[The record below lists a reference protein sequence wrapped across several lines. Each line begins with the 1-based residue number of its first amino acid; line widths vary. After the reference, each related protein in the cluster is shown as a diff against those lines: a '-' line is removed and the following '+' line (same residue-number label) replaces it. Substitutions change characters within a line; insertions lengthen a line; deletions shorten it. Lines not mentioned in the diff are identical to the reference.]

1 MVILGHVMLIASLG
15 LMLVTGNTDG
25 AALLPFGS
33 EENGVSAALIWGG
46 VDVVVAVGLT
56 FFYRRAQLPPSDL
69 FASTSEKL
77 TKHEG
82 YLRFGLGVMAVVFA
96 GFIVAYL
103 VDGVNGNGQF
113 PFVANSVTKDG
124 LFLAITL
131 LAISNLRRFGWM
143 TLLVIMGHLMLI
155 VSLLLMLATGNTAGA
170 DLLPGGSEEHG
181 VRTLLIWA
189 GADVLV
195 VTVLSIL
202 LWRAERARYGL
213 KYLWPYEFATIEAL
227 SDVLIDD
234 DHRVLPP
241 AQIAGNVDGYLGD
254 FKATGKI
261 EGQARDRVLDH
272 LSVPPP
278 SPPDDGTVRAAR
290 VRAAALRAG
299 ERKRFHQRR
308 SARCVK
314 GRLVAIL
321 RSTHDQRGGATC
333 VLRLLRR
340 HGRGQVDRLHA
351 LRGSKRREEATTQ
364 PLTRSSQSGPTAG

>member
-1 MVILGHVMLIASLG
+1 M
-15 LMLVTGNTDG
+15 
-25 AALLPFGS
+25 AA
-33 EENGVSAALIWGG
+33 
-46 VDVVVAVGLT
+46 GLT
-56 FFYRRAQLPPSDL
+56 FFYRRAQLPRSDL
-69 FASTSEKL
+69 FASTSEPL
-77 TKHEG
+77 TKREG

-103 VDGVNGNGQF
+103 VDGVNSNGQF

-155 VSLLLMLATGNTAGA
+155 ASLLLMLVTGNTAGA

-195 VTVLSIL
+195 VTVLGIL
-202 LWRAERARYGL
+202 YWRAERARYGL

-261 EGQARDRVLDH
+261 
-272 LSVPPP
+272 S
-278 SPPDDGTVRAAR
+278 
-290 VRAAALRAG
+290 
-299 ERKRFHQRR
+299 R
-308 SARCVK
+308 S
-314 GRLVAIL
+314 GS
-321 RSTHDQRGGATC
+321 RS
-333 VLRLLRR
+333 
-340 HGRGQVDRLHA
+340 
-351 LRGSKRREEATTQ
+351 
-364 PLTRSSQSGPTAG
+364 RS